1 MSNQPATPLN
11 SDKPEE
17 EPKPA
22 TEELTEKDLDKVA
35 AGVTYNLT
43 GVFLKTYTISGGGT
57 GGTVG
62 G

>member
-22 TEELTEKDLDKVA
+22 TDELTEKDLDKVA

-43 GVFLKTYTISGGGT
+43 QVYIKGSTWSGGG
-57 GGTVG
+57 GSPPG
-62 G
+62 